1 MKTLLESIGLMYID
15 HVIASMIVL
24 TAFVMMFIKTCT
36 LIEMHKFILGN
47 IVLIFL
53 TYIYAMLGEPNLLLL
68 SEMITMIV
76 LICYIYFIHPMIFEE
91 KEEEDEKQENKNLI
105 FLYLIGAI
113 IFITGTI
120 IGIILVS

>member
-47 IVLIFL
+47 VVLVFL
-53 TYIYAMLGEPNLLLL
+53 TYIYAMLGEPNLLIL

-76 LICYIYFIHPMIFEE
+76 LICYIYLVHPRIFEE

-105 FLYLIGAI
+105 FLYLMGAI
-113 IFITGTI
+113 IFITGTV
-120 IGIILVS
+120 IGLILVS

>member
-36 LIEMHKFILGN
+36 LIEVHKFILGN

-76 LICYIYFIHPMIFEE
+76 LICYIYLVHPRIFEE

-105 FLYLIGAI
+105 FLYIIGAI
-113 IFITGTI
+113 IFITGTV

>member
-15 HVIASMIVL
+15 HVIASIIVL

-47 IVLIFL
+47 VVLVFL
-53 TYIYAMLGEPNLLLL
+53 TYIYAMLGEPNLLIL

-91 KEEEDEKQENKNLI
+91 KEEENEKQENKNLI
-105 FLYLIGAI
+105 FLYLIGVI
-113 IFITGTI
+113 IFITGTV

>member
-15 HVIASMIVL
+15 HVIASIIVL
-24 TAFVMMFIKTCT
+24 TAFVMMFIKTCV

-53 TYIYAMLGEPNLLLL
+53 TYIYAMLGDPNLLIL

-105 FLYLIGAI
+105 FLYFIGAI
-113 IFITGTI
+113 IFITGTV

>member
-105 FLYLIGAI
+105 FLYLMGAI
-113 IFITGTI
+113 IFITGTV

>member
-36 LIEMHKFILGN
+36 LIEMYKFILGN

-76 LICYIYFIHPMIFEE
+76 LICYIYLVHPRIFEE

-105 FLYLIGAI
+105 FLYLMGAI
-113 IFITGTI
+113 IFITGTV
-120 IGIILVS
+120 IGLILVS

>member
-15 HVIASMIVL
+15 HVIASIIVL

-47 IVLIFL
+47 VVLVFL
-53 TYIYAMLGEPNLLLL
+53 TYIYAMLGEPNLLIL

-105 FLYLIGAI
+105 FLYFIGVI
-113 IFITGTI
+113 IFITGTV

>member
-15 HVIASMIVL
+15 HVIASIIVL

-47 IVLIFL
+47 VVLVFL
-53 TYIYAMLGEPNLLLL
+53 TYIYAMLGEPNLLIL

-76 LICYIYFIHPMIFEE
+76 LICYIYLVHPRIFEE

-105 FLYLIGAI
+105 FLYFIGAI
-113 IFITGTI
+113 IFITGTV

>member
-47 IVLIFL
+47 VVLVFL
-53 TYIYAMLGEPNLLLL
+53 TYIYAMLGEPNLLIL
-68 SEMITMIV
+68 SEMITMII
-76 LICYIYFIHPMIFEE
+76 LICYIYFIYPMIFEE

-105 FLYLIGAI
+105 FLYFIGTI
-113 IFITGTI
+113 IFITGTV

>member
-15 HVIASMIVL
+15 HVIASIIVL

-47 IVLIFL
+47 VVLVFL
-53 TYIYAMLGEPNLLLL
+53 TYIYAMLGEPNLLIL
-68 SEMITMIV
+68 SEMITMII

-105 FLYLIGAI
+105 FLYLMGAI
-113 IFITGTI
+113 IFITGTV
-120 IGIILVS
+120 IGLILVS

>member
-15 HVIASMIVL
+15 HVIASIIVL

-36 LIEMHKFILGN
+36 LIEMYKFILGN
-47 IVLIFL
+47 VVLVFL
-53 TYIYAMLGEPNLLLL
+53 TYIYAMLGEPNLLIL

-105 FLYLIGAI
+105 FLYFIGAI
-113 IFITGTI
+113 IFITGTV

>member
-76 LICYIYFIHPMIFEE
+76 LICYIYLVHPRIFEE

-113 IFITGTI
+113 IFITGTV

>member
-36 LIEMHKFILGN
+36 LIEMYKFILGN

-68 SEMITMIV
+68 SEMITMTV
-76 LICYIYFIHPMIFEE
+76 LICYIYLVHPRIFEE

-105 FLYLIGAI
+105 FLYLMGAI
-113 IFITGTI
+113 IFITGTV

>member
-15 HVIASMIVL
+15 HVIASIIVL

-47 IVLIFL
+47 VVLVFL

-76 LICYIYFIHPMIFEE
+76 LICYMNLVHPKIFEE

-105 FLYLIGAI
+105 FLYFIGAI
-113 IFITGTI
+113 IFITGTV
-120 IGIILVS
+120 IGLILVS

>member
-15 HVIASMIVL
+15 HVIASIIVL

-47 IVLIFL
+47 VVLVFL
-53 TYIYAMLGEPNLLLL
+53 TYIYAMLGEPNLLIL

-76 LICYIYFIHPMIFEE
+76 LICYIYLVHPRIFEE

-105 FLYLIGAI
+105 FLYLIGVI
-113 IFITGTI
+113 IFITGTV

>member
-15 HVIASMIVL
+15 HVIASIIVL

-36 LIEMHKFILGN
+36 LIEMYKFILGN

-53 TYIYAMLGEPNLLLL
+53 TYIYAILGEPNLLLL

-76 LICYIYFIHPMIFEE
+76 LICYIYLVHPRIFEE

-105 FLYLIGAI
+105 FLYLMGAI
-113 IFITGTI
+113 IFITGTV
-120 IGIILVS
+120 IGLILVS

>member
-15 HVIASMIVL
+15 HVIASIIVL

-47 IVLIFL
+47 VVLVFL
-53 TYIYAMLGEPNLLLL
+53 TYIYAMLGEPNLLIL

-76 LICYIYFIHPMIFEE
+76 LICYIYFIHPIIFEE

-105 FLYLIGAI
+105 FLYLIGVI
-113 IFITGTI
+113 IFITGTV

>member
-15 HVIASMIVL
+15 HVIASIIVL

-47 IVLIFL
+47 VVLVFL
-53 TYIYAMLGEPNLLLL
+53 TYIYAMLGEPNLLIL

-105 FLYLIGAI
+105 FLYIIGTI
-113 IFITGTI
+113 IFITGTV

>member
-1 MKTLLESIGLMYID
+1 MYID
-15 HVIASMIVL
+15 HVITSIIVL

-47 IVLIFL
+47 VVLVFL
-53 TYIYAMLGEPNLLLL
+53 TYIYAMLGEPNLLIL

-91 KEEEDEKQENKNLI
+91 KEEEDKKQENKNLI
-105 FLYLIGAI
+105 FLYIIGAI
-113 IFITGTI
+113 IFITGTV

>member
-15 HVIASMIVL
+15 HVIVSMIVL

-36 LIEMHKFILGN
+36 LIEMYKFILGN

-76 LICYIYFIHPMIFEE
+76 LICYIYLVHPRIFEE

-105 FLYLIGAI
+105 FLYLMGAI
-113 IFITGTI
+113 IFITGTV
-120 IGIILVS
+120 IGLILVS

>member
-15 HVIASMIVL
+15 HVIASIIVL

-36 LIEMHKFILGN
+36 LIEMYKFILGN
-47 IVLIFL
+47 VVLVFL
-53 TYIYAMLGEPNLLLL
+53 TYIYAMLGEPNLLIL

-105 FLYLIGAI
+105 FLYIIGAI
-113 IFITGTI
+113 IFITGTV

>member
-47 IVLIFL
+47 VVLVFL
-53 TYIYAMLGEPNLLLL
+53 TYIYAMLGEPNLLIL

-105 FLYLIGAI
+105 FLYLIGVI
-113 IFITGTI
+113 IFITGTV

>member
-15 HVIASMIVL
+15 HVIASIIVL

-47 IVLIFL
+47 VVLVFL
-53 TYIYAMLGEPNLLLL
+53 TYIYAMLGEPNLLIL
-68 SEMITMIV
+68 SEMVTMIV
-76 LICYIYFIHPMIFEE
+76 LICYIYLVHPRIFEE

-105 FLYLIGAI
+105 FLYFIGAI
-113 IFITGTI
+113 IFITGTV

>member
-15 HVIASMIVL
+15 HVIASIIVL
-24 TAFVMMFIKTCT
+24 TAFVMMFIKTCA

-76 LICYIYFIHPMIFEE
+76 LICYIYLVHPRIFEE

-105 FLYLIGAI
+105 FLYLMGAI
-113 IFITGTI
+113 IFITGTV
-120 IGIILVS
+120 IGLILVS

>member
-15 HVIASMIVL
+15 HVIASIIVL

-76 LICYIYFIHPMIFEE
+76 LICYIYLVHPRIFEE

-105 FLYLIGAI
+105 FLYIIGAI
-113 IFITGTI
+113 IFITGTV

>member
-47 IVLIFL
+47 VVLVFL
-53 TYIYAMLGEPNLLLL
+53 TYIYAMLGEPNLLIL

-76 LICYIYFIHPMIFEE
+76 LICYIYLVHPRIFEE

-105 FLYLIGAI
+105 FLYLVGAI
-113 IFITGTI
+113 IFITGTV
-120 IGIILVS
+120 IGLILVS

>member
-15 HVIASMIVL
+15 HVIASVIVL
-24 TAFVMMFIKTCT
+24 AAFVMMFIKTCT

-120 IGIILVS
+120 IGIIFVS

>member
-15 HVIASMIVL
+15 HVIASIIVL

-47 IVLIFL
+47 VVLVFL
-53 TYIYAMLGEPNLLLL
+53 TYIYAMLGEPNLLIL
-68 SEMITMIV
+68 SEIITMII

-105 FLYLIGAI
+105 FLYFIGAI
-113 IFITGTI
+113 IFITGTV

>member
-15 HVIASMIVL
+15 HVIASIIVL

-47 IVLIFL
+47 VVLVFL
-53 TYIYAMLGEPNLLLL
+53 TYIYAMIGEPNLLIL
-68 SEMITMIV
+68 SEMTTMII

-91 KEEEDEKQENKNLI
+91 KEKEDEKQENKNLI
-105 FLYLIGAI
+105 FLYFIGTI
-113 IFITGTI
+113 IFITGTV
-120 IGIILVS
+120 IGIILVF

>member
-15 HVIASMIVL
+15 HVIASIIVL

-47 IVLIFL
+47 VVLVFL
-53 TYIYAMLGEPNLLLL
+53 TYIYAMLGEPNLLIL

-76 LICYIYFIHPMIFEE
+76 LICYIYLVHPRIFEE

-105 FLYLIGAI
+105 FLYLMGAI
-113 IFITGTI
+113 IFITGTV
-120 IGIILVS
+120 IGLILVS

>member
-113 IFITGTI
+113 IFITGTV

>member
-15 HVIASMIVL
+15 HVIASIIVL

-36 LIEMHKFILGN
+36 LIEMYKFILGN
-47 IVLIFL
+47 VVLVFL
-53 TYIYAMLGEPNLLLL
+53 TYIYAMLGEPNLLIL
-68 SEMITMIV
+68 SEMITMII

-105 FLYLIGAI
+105 FLYFIGTI
-113 IFITGTI
+113 IFITGTV

>member
-15 HVIASMIVL
+15 HVIASIIVL
-24 TAFVMMFIKTCT
+24 TAFVIMFIKTCT

-47 IVLIFL
+47 VVLVFL
-53 TYIYAMLGEPNLLLL
+53 TYIYAMLGEPNLLIL

-76 LICYIYFIHPMIFEE
+76 LICYIYFIYPMIFEE
-91 KEEEDEKQENKNLI
+91 KEEENEKQENKNLI
-105 FLYLIGAI
+105 FLYLIGVI
-113 IFITGTI
+113 IFITGTV

>member
-15 HVIASMIVL
+15 HVIASIIVL

-47 IVLIFL
+47 VVLVFL
-53 TYIYAMLGEPNLLLL
+53 TYIYAMLGEPNLLIL
-68 SEMITMIV
+68 SEMITMII

-113 IFITGTI
+113 IFITGTV

>member
-15 HVIASMIVL
+15 HVIASIIVL

-47 IVLIFL
+47 VVLVFL
-53 TYIYAMLGEPNLLLL
+53 TYIYAILGEPNLLIL

-105 FLYLIGAI
+105 FLYFIGAI
-113 IFITGTI
+113 IFITGTV

>member
-15 HVIASMIVL
+15 HVIASIIVL
-24 TAFVMMFIKTCT
+24 TAFIMMFIKTCT

-47 IVLIFL
+47 VVLVFL
-53 TYIYAMLGEPNLLLL
+53 TYIYIMLGDPNLLIL

-105 FLYLIGAI
+105 FLYIIGAI
-113 IFITGTI
+113 IFITGTV

>member
-36 LIEMHKFILGN
+36 LIEMYKFILGN

-91 KEEEDEKQENKNLI
+91 KEEENEKQENKNLI
-105 FLYLIGAI
+105 FLYFIGTI
-113 IFITGTI
+113 IFITGTA

>member
-53 TYIYAMLGEPNLLLL
+53 TYIYAMLGEPNLLIL

-76 LICYIYFIHPMIFEE
+76 LICYIYLVHPRIFEE

-105 FLYLIGAI
+105 FLYIIGAI
-113 IFITGTI
+113 IFITGTV

>member
-15 HVIASMIVL
+15 HVIASIIVL
-24 TAFVMMFIKTCT
+24 TAFVMMFIKTCV

-105 FLYLIGAI
+105 FLYFIGTI
-113 IFITGTI
+113 IFITGTV

>member
-105 FLYLIGAI
+105 FLYFIGAI
-113 IFITGTI
+113 IFITGTV